1 MNAFFD
7 YIYIRIFK
15 FYNSFENEPSEF
27 SGKILVTFLQVY
39 LLFDLLSLISLVI
52 KISPLFLKIF
62 GVTSAILIYIRLHFR
77 YSNKERFQFLLS
89 KWKKEEKVNSIIKAI
104 LIMILYVLSV
114 VLFLFIG
121 DFS

>member
-27 SGKILVTFLQVY
+27 SGKILVTFLQVF
-39 LLFDLLSLISLVI
+39 LLSDLLSLLSIVV

-62 GVTSAILIYIRLHFR
+62 GVTSAILIFIRLHFR

-89 KWKKEEKVNSIIKAI
+89 KWKNEKKVNSIVKAM
-104 LIMILYVLSV
+104 LIITLYVLSV
-114 VLFLFIG
+114 VLFLLVG